1 MKRVVLLEANIT
13 ARMAPGQD
21 WEVLPLGL
29 SITWA
34 WSLPTRSAGV
44 SMTPSS
50 KDRSSGRRRYRV
62 GAAGHKSSRVIQGNQ
77 VGETRGQ
84 ARAFSLRKARPSRLE
99 PGGGCLSTP
108 EHSPSTQA
116 RLRDGEGGC
125 PDLLLGVEGMSPLS
139 RGADCGLR

>member
-1 MKRVVLLEANIT
+1 MGRRFLVKRVVLLEANIT

-62 GAAGHKSSRVIQGNQ
+62 GAAGHKSSRVID
-77 VGETRGQ
+77 
-84 ARAFSLRKARPSRLE
+84 
-99 PGGGCLSTP
+99 PGYL
-108 EHSPSTQA
+108 TQM
-116 RLRDGEGGC
+116 LNWLPFIHNHLILVSGKWGFI
-125 PDLLLGVEGMSPLS
+125 
-139 RGADCGLR
+139 

>member
-62 GAAGHKSSRVIQGNQ
+62 GAAGHKSSRVIDLL
-77 VGETRGQ
+77 
-84 ARAFSLRKARPSRLE
+84 SLRLTWIYLVFDKLYVHIS
-99 PGGGCLSTP
+99 
-108 EHSPSTQA
+108 
-116 RLRDGEGGC
+116 
-125 PDLLLGVEGMSPLS
+125 
-139 RGADCGLR
+139 